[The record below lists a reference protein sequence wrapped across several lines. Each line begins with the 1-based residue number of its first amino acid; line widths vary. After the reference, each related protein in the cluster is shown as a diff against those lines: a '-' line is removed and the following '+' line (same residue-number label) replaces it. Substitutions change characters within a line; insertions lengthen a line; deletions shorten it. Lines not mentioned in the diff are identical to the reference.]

1 MYRLSR
7 NHQIFCFLTLSAHSH
22 RIYVN
27 LGSLLQISITT
38 MSEQMPKPAA
48 GVAQSMHEFWSTQP
62 VPQDTNVV
70 TEGPLEKKD
79 VADVPQTPYPI
90 ASVLEWWVPDVLG
103 CEDDLRQIYELLRD
117 NYVED
122 DDSMFRFNYS
132 HDFLKWALTPPG
144 YIKEWHVAVRKKAD
158 KSVVAFISGI
168 PIDIGV
174 KPSAGGEAE
183 VRKMC
188 EINFLCIHKRLREKK
203 LAPILI
209 KEVTRRVNCLDI
221 WQAVYTAGI
230 VLPTPFTSA
239 QYFHRSLNPEKLV
252 AIRFSRISPQY
263 QKFQNPMQMMKR
275 NYAVADAP
283 ATRGFRQM
291 QPSDVPAV
299 HKMLNLSLSKYHVA
313 PTLTEEDVVHW
324 MLPREGVVFSFVVE
338 DPKTGEATDFVSFY
352 SLPSTVIGNSKYNE
366 LNAAYTFYY
375 SANTLPLK
383 VLMAD
388 VLCAAKKIGFD
399 VVNTLD
405 ILDNKEFINEL
416 KFGAGDGKLHYYFY
430 NWGYPTM
437 APKSVGLVML

>member
-1 MYRLSR
+1 
-7 NHQIFCFLTLSAHSH
+7 
-22 RIYVN
+22 
-27 LGSLLQISITT
+27 

-62 VPQDTNVV
+62 VPQGEKEVS
-70 TEGPLEKKD
+70 EGPLEKKCVD
-79 VADVPQTPYPI
+79 DVPKSPYPI

-103 CEDDLRQIYELLRD
+103 SEDDLLQIYELLRD

-144 YIKEWHVAVRKKAD
+144 YIKEWHVAVRKKSD

-168 PIDIGV
+168 PIDIAV
-174 KPSAGGEAE
+174 KPSTGGDAD

-252 AIRFSRISPQY
+252 AIRFSRIPPQY
-263 QKFQNPMQMMKR
+263 EKFQNPMQMMKR

-283 ATRGFRQM
+283 VVRGFREM
-291 QPSDVPAV
+291 LPTDVPAV
-299 HKMLNLSLSKYHVA
+299 KAMLNVSLSKFNVA
-313 PTLTEEDVVHW
+313 PTFSEEDVHHW
-324 MLPREGVVFSFVVE
+324 LLPREGVVFSFVIE
-338 DPKTGEATDFVSFY
+338 DQNGAATDFVSFY
-352 SLPSTVIGNSKYNE
+352 SLPSTVIGNSKYND

-375 SANTLPLK
+375 SANTVPIK
-383 VLMAD
+383 VLMGD
-388 VLCAAKKIGFD
+388 VLSAAKKKGFD

-405 ILDNKEFINEL
+405 ILDNKEFLQDL
-416 KFGAGDGKLHYYFY
+416 KFGPGDGNLHYYFY
-430 NWGYPTM
+430 NWGYPIVQ
-437 APKSVGLVML
+437 PKNVGLVML